1 MDDPSRLRPAWPADA
16 PVLAAL
22 ERRCFGDPWSAD
34 AFRDLLRQHEAFGVI
49 LEERGEIAG
58 YALARSVAGTG
69 EILNIAVAPER
80 RRQGFARQLLRQ
92 TLAQLVQRQAAE
104 VFLEVRASNLAAL
117 ALYGEYLFR
126 PVGRRAEYYR
136 RPVED
141 ALILR
146 RDLDPGERFG

>member
-1 MDDPSRLRPAWPADA
+1 MAFRRSGRPPAD
-16 PVLAAL
+16 LADSRTDAG
-22 ERRCFGDPWSAD
+22 RDPGED
-34 AFRDLLRQHEAFGVI
+34 AFVRD
-49 LEERGEIAG
+49 
-58 YALARSVAGTG
+58 ALAH
-69 EILNIAVAPER
+69 
-80 RRQGFARQLLRQ
+80 
-92 TLAQLVQRQAAE
+92 TLQRQAAE

-117 ALYGEYLFR
+117 ALYGEYHFR